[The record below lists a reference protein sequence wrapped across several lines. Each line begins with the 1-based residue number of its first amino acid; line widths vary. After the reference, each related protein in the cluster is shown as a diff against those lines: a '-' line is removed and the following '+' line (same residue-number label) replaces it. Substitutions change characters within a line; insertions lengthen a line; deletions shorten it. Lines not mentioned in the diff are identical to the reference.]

1 MNIVLVTYYSLAER
15 GLYSPQLLLS
25 RLTGAAPVDWTG
37 GETRAHN
44 VVTRDVPTLLNLVL
58 ECLPRREKIDPS
70 HAQVNNALYA
80 RTCTATLRGAA
91 SRLWMES
98 GYHNC
103 IQFFLAKNPN
113 MKK

>member
-58 ECLPRREKIDPS
+58 ECLGARRSTHRMLKLIM
-70 HAQVNNALYA
+70 HCMHVRALP
-80 RTCTATLRGAA
+80 L
-91 SRLWMES
+91 
-98 GYHNC
+98 
-103 IQFFLAKNPN
+103 
-113 MKK
+113 